1 MAAVRPRAAASPP
14 MPDTTAQAPAVRDAT
29 DSIAERYARLLHQAV
44 LGDDPLLVETAL
56 AEAAELGREMM
67 RAEIPLEEVSEIHH
81 DALVALAQAHPQL
94 LLAKVANRITAPLME
109 AYMAYSLTFREQ
121 LEHRTNA
128 ILNARIDQ
136 LRRLES
142 IGTLAAGVAH
152 EFNNILGSIIGFSE
166 LLTDEIEADKPGSQ
180 YLKHILQASFRARD
194 LTARLLTFARDMPE
208 VREPVDV
215 VSVAAETLEL
225 LRATLPVSIRLTLE
239 ASVPQA
245 WIMADASQIQQI
257 IMNLCI
263 NAADA
268 IQVRD
273 GRIRI
278 GIEPRLHGAATEPRS
293 DSPLEPAQPLLRLS
307 VSDNGEGMTAET
319 RARIFDP
326 FFTTKAP
333 GKGTGLGLSVIHGLV
348 TSMGGTIS
356 LESTPGLGTRFSIDL
371 PALSGSL
378 QPAAREPAALD
389 ENAPAVRNKNAS
401 AALDKN
407 ASAAHD
413 ENAPR
418 R

>member
-1 MAAVRPRAAASPP
+1 MTQPAPQTASQAA
-14 MPDTTAQAPAVRDAT
+14 PDRL
-29 DSIAERYARLLHQAV
+29 AERYAQLLQRAV
-44 LGDDPLLVETAL
+44 LDEDPLVVETAL
-56 AEAAELGREMM
+56 AEAAALGREMM
-67 RAEIPLEEVSEIHH
+67 RAEVPLEEVSEIHH
-81 DALVALAQAHPQL
+81 EALVALAQAHPQVPL
-94 LLAKVANRITAPLME
+94 TQVANRITAPLME
-109 AYMAYSLTFREQ
+109 AYMAYSLSFREQ

-166 LLTDEIEADKPGSQ
+166 LLTDEVDPAAPGSQ
-180 YLKHILQASFRARD
+180 YLQHILQASFRARD

-208 VREPVDV
+208 VQAPVDV
-215 VSVAAETLEL
+215 VAVANETLEL
-225 LRATLPVSIRLTLE
+225 LRATLPVNMRLVLE
-239 ASVPQA
+239 TQATQA
-245 WIMADASQIQQI
+245 WVMADTSQIQQI

-278 GIEPRLHGAATEPRS
+278 AIETRL
-293 DSPLEPAQPLLRLS
+293 DSTSEAPSSKPSSEPASEPPLAWVRLS
-307 VSDNGEGMTAET
+307 VSDNGEGMSAET

-356 LESTPGLGTRFSIDL
+356 LDSTPGLGTRFDIDL
-371 PALSGSL
+371 PALTGAAPD
-378 QPAAREPAALD
+378 PATTTDP
-389 ENAPAVRNKNAS
+389 P
-401 AALDKN
+401 
-407 ASAAHD
+407 
-413 ENAPR
+413 
-418 R
+418 

>member
-1 MAAVRPRAAASPP
+1 MIQPP
-14 MPDTTAQAPAVRDAT
+14 AQAPTQEAPDRL
-29 DSIAERYARLLHQAV
+29 AERYARLLHRAV
-44 LGDDPLLVETAL
+44 LGDDPLVVETAL
-56 AEAAELGREMM
+56 AEAAALGREMM
-67 RAEIPLEEVSEIHH
+67 RADIALEEVSEIHH
-81 DALVALAQAHPQL
+81 DALVALAQAHPHLPLTQ
-94 LLAKVANRITAPLME
+94 VANRITAPLME
-109 AYMAYSLTFREQ
+109 AYMAYSLSFREQ

-166 LLTDEIEADKPGSQ
+166 LLTDEVDADAPGGQ
-180 YLKHILQASFRARD
+180 YLQHILQASFRARD

-208 VREPVDV
+208 VQEPVDV
-215 VSVAAETLEL
+215 VAVARETLEL
-225 LRATLPVSIRLTLE
+225 LRATLPVNIRLVLE
-239 ASVPQA
+239 AAVTQA
-245 WIMADASQIQQI
+245 WVMADTSQIQQI

-273 GRIRI
+273 GQIHIDIAPHLDRSSDRSSRV
-278 GIEPRLHGAATEPRS
+278 PLPDTPGALP
-293 DSPLEPAQPLLRLS
+293 DQPPSASQTAWVRLS
-307 VSDNGEGMTAET
+307 VRDNGEGMSAET

-356 LESTPGLGTRFSIDL
+356 LESTPGLGTRFDIDL
-371 PALSGSL
+371 PALTG
-378 QPAAREPAALD
+378 A
-389 ENAPAVRNKNAS
+389 APATATTT
-401 AALDKN
+401 D
-407 ASAAHD
+407 D
-413 ENAPR
+413 P
-418 R
+418 

>member
-1 MAAVRPRAAASPP
+1 MPEAPVQADAAPP
-14 MPDTTAQAPAVRDAT
+14 
-29 DSIAERYARLLHQAV
+29 DSIAARYARLLHRAV
-44 LGDDPLLVETAL
+44 LSDDPLVVETAL

-67 RAEIPLEEVSEIHH
+67 RAEIPLEEVSEVHH
-81 DALVALAQAHPQL
+81 EALVDLAQAHPQL
-94 LLAKVANRITAPLME
+94 TLPSIAHRVTAPLME
-109 AYMAYSLTFREQ
+109 AYMAYSLSFREQ
-121 LEHRTNA
+121 LEHRTSV

-136 LRRLES
+136 IRRLES

-166 LLTDEIEADKPGSQ
+166 LLTDEVDQTSPGGQ
-180 YLKHILQASFRARD
+180 YLQHILQASFRARD

-215 VSVAAETLEL
+215 VPVAAETLEL
-225 LRATLPVSIRLTLE
+225 LRATLPVGIRLVLE
-239 ASVPQA
+239 PLVPQA
-245 WIMADASQIQQI
+245 WVMADASQIQQI

-273 GRIRI
+273 GRIQV
-278 GIEPRLHGAATEPRS
+278 GIETRVESTPTEWLGEHWTEPPN
-293 DSPLEPAQPLLRLS
+293 DPPKTQVRLS
-307 VSDNGEGMTAET
+307 VSDNGEGMTMET

-356 LESTPGLGTRFSIDL
+356 LDSTPGLGTRFSIDL
-371 PALSGSL
+371 PALTGTF
-378 QPAAREPAALD
+378 EPGALD
-389 ENAPAVRNKNAS
+389 ENAREAPGPATK
-401 AALDKN
+401 D
-407 ASAAHD
+407 D
-413 ENAPR
+413 EP
-418 R
+418 

>member
-1 MAAVRPRAAASPP
+1 MPP
-14 MPDTTAQAPAVRDAT
+14 CCSTGMPDAPAQDALT
-29 DSIAERYARLLHQAV
+29 QAELDSLAVRYARLLHRAV
-44 LGDDPLLVETAL
+44 LDDDPLVVETAL

-81 DALVALAQAHPQL
+81 EALVAFAEAHPQL
-94 LLAKVANRITAPLME
+94 TLPSVAHRITAPLME
-109 AYMAYSLTFREQ
+109 AYMAYSLSFREQ

-166 LLTDEIEADKPGSQ
+166 LLTDEVESAPGSQ
-180 YLKHILQASFRARD
+180 YLQHILQSSFRARD

-208 VREPVDV
+208 VQEPVDV
-215 VSVAAETLEL
+215 VPVAAETLEL
-225 LRATLPVSIRLTLE
+225 LRATLPVSIRLVLE
-239 ASVPQA
+239 AAVPQA

-257 IMNLCI
+257 VMNLCI

-273 GRIRI
+273 GRIQVGIEQI
-278 GIEPRLHGAATEPRS
+278 GIETPMGNARGEHWT
-293 DSPLEPAQPLLRLS
+293 DSPNDAPKTRVRLS
-307 VSDNGEGMTAET
+307 VADNGEGMSAET

-356 LESTPGLGTRFSIDL
+356 LESTPGLGTRFRIDL
-371 PALSGSL
+371 PALAGTL
-378 QPAAREPAALD
+378 EPGAQHPATLD
-389 ENAPAVRNKNAS
+389 ENAREAPGPATETHHR
-401 AALDKN
+401 
-407 ASAAHD
+407 
-413 ENAPR
+413 
-418 R
+418 

>member
-1 MAAVRPRAAASPP
+1 MTQPAPQTASQAA
-14 MPDTTAQAPAVRDAT
+14 PDRL
-29 DSIAERYARLLHQAV
+29 AERYAQLLQRAV
-44 LGDDPLLVETAL
+44 LDEDPLVVETAL
-56 AEAAELGREMM
+56 AEAAALGREMM

-81 DALVALAQAHPQL
+81 EALVALAQAHPQVPL
-94 LLAKVANRITAPLME
+94 TQVANRITAPLME
-109 AYMAYSLTFREQ
+109 AYMAYSLSFREQ

-166 LLTDEIEADKPGSQ
+166 LLTDEVDPAAPGSQ
-180 YLKHILQASFRARD
+180 YLQHILQASFRARD

-208 VREPVDV
+208 VQAPVDV
-215 VSVAAETLEL
+215 VAVANETLEL
-225 LRATLPVSIRLTLE
+225 LRATLPVSIRLELE
-239 ASVPQA
+239 TQATQA
-245 WIMADASQIQQI
+245 WVMADTSQIQQI

-278 GIEPRLHGAATEPRS
+278 AIETRLDNASEAPS
-293 DSPLEPAQPLLRLS
+293 SKPSSEPASEPASELASEPPLAWVRLS
-307 VSDNGEGMTAET
+307 VSDNGEGMSAET

-356 LESTPGLGTRFSIDL
+356 LDSTPGLGTRFDIDL
-371 PALSGSL
+371 PALTGAAPD
-378 QPAAREPAALD
+378 PATTTDDP
-389 ENAPAVRNKNAS
+389 
-401 AALDKN
+401 
-407 ASAAHD
+407 
-413 ENAPR
+413 
-418 R
+418 